1 MDIKSIVILEEAAQD
16 MLDGQA
22 FYEMQ
27 TQGVGNYFWDS
38 IVADIESLYI
48 YAGVHEQH
56 HETFRLLSRRFPYA
70 IYYQLNNNS
79 VRIIAVLPVR
89 RDPQWIFNRLS
100 Q

>member
-38 IVADIESLYI
+38 IIADIESLYI
-48 YAGVHEQH
+48 YAGVHELH
-56 HETFRLLSRRFPYA
+56 HELFRLLSRRFPYA
-70 IYYQLNNNS
+70 IYYQLNNHTAQ
-79 VRIIAVLPVR
+79 IIAVLPIR
-89 RDPQWIFNRLS
+89 RDPQWVFNRLS
-100 Q
+100 G